1 MKKLN
6 QKLNIHSLRCK
17 SIEDED
23 FETLLEEDLIDIE
36 NFLDSYVVN
45 KVDEEKIDS
54 TIEILKQHM
63 PNQEVMVV
71 KESNSLFNTIRE
83 NINLVKIQVGMMNKL
98 YFIASLVLVLIG
110 TISTIQLNLSIYL
123 SASIIAPM
131 PILLGI
137 FEIIKGREENVW
149 ELELSYK
156 YSLREIILSRL
167 IIINLVSIV
176 TSIALSFTLN
186 SAYSSINLLNM
197 ISIWL
202 IPIFI
207 MGSIS
212 LIITS
217 LYRSINSIAL
227 CISIWILGV
236 MGISMYENIGDITS
250 INTFIVLGL
259 SSLILVISMKFF
271 YKKSISSI
279 DYKILDF

>member
-1 MKKLN
+1 MN

-45 KVDEEKIDS
+45 KVDEEKIDL

-83 NINLVKIQVGMMNKL
+83 KVSLVKFQVGMMNKL
-98 YFIASLVLVLIG
+98 YFIASLVLILIG

-123 SASIIAPM
+123 SASIIAPI

-167 IIINLVSIV
+167 IIINIVSII
-176 TSIALSFTLN
+176 TSIALSLTLN
-186 SAYSSINLLNM
+186 NAYSSINLLNM
-197 ISIWL
+197 IGIWL

-207 MGSIS
+207 IGSIS

-236 MGISMYENIGDITS
+236 MGISMYENMGGITS
-250 INTFIVLGL
+250 INTFVVLGL
-259 SSLILVISMKFF
+259 SSLILAISMKFF